1 MNWPN
6 YSSKDVAESHARSCA
21 QIRQQLRLAR
31 CLHPTDS
38 VIIRLL
44 YDDGY
49 IEYCSDCDKVLSIYE
64 P

>member
-31 CLHPTDS
+31 CRHPEDA
-38 VIIRLL
+38 VII
-44 YDDGY
+44 DGY